1 MGVATGTIIPKIKY
15 SVDESRTERARRLQP
30 DLDREYIVP
39 VLMKSVQILELLGSK
54 PQGLR
59 IEQIHQRTGFAKT
72 TVYRIVRTLVVSG
85 YLVHSGDGTYAVA
98 RTRLGFSLPFHA
110 EGVPIFSI

>member
-1 MGVATGTIIPKIKY
+1 MGVATGTIISKIKY
-15 SVDESRTERARRLQP
+15 RVDESRTERARCLQP

-39 VLMKSVQILELLGSK
+39 VLMKSVQILELLGRE

-59 IEQIHQRTGFAKT
+59 IEQIHQRTGCAKT

-85 YLVHSGDGTYAVA
+85 YLVHRGDGTYSVA
-98 RTRLGFSLPFHA
+98 RAGLGFSLSFHA
-110 EGVPIFSI
+110 DGAPTISR